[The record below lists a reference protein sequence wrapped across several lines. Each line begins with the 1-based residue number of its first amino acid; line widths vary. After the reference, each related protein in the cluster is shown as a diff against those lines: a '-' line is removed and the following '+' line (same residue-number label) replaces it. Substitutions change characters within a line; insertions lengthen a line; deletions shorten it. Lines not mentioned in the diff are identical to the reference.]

1 MVARGMEGM
10 LSSAELIPVDLTAGP
25 VLLVNDDGI
34 EARGFAALERLA
46 AGLGAETWVAAPA
59 DGRSAA
65 SAMISLRK
73 EIAVQQRGERRFA
86 ISGSPA
92 DCVLAGLA
100 HILKDRRPSLVLSGI
115 NHGANV
121 GDDMAFSGT
130 VGAATLAATYGIPA
144 IAISLEHGP
153 GRLESD
159 AAFAACA
166 SRGADIVRGLCR
178 SGFQPGLLYNLNF
191 PHRDDLDGVEL
202 VFCRQGAQGGGS
214 FALDPLPDGRS
225 GFFIWHHGDR
235 GVDTGDSDYAHL
247 RAGKITVTP
256 IRSDRSDAGLLAQL
270 SARFRGVA

>member
-1 MVARGMEGM
+1 M
-10 LSSAELIPVDLTAGP
+10 LSSATMIPVDLSTGP
-25 VLLVNDDGI
+25 ILLVNDDGI

-46 AGLGAETWVAAPA
+46 AQLGGEVWVAAPA

-73 EIAVQQRGERRFA
+73 EIAVEQRGECRFA
-86 ISGSPA
+86 VSGSPA

-100 HILKDRRPSLVLSGI
+100 HILKGRRPSLVLSGI

-121 GDDMAFSGT
+121 GDDVAFSGT
-130 VGAATLAATYGIPA
+130 VGAATMAATYGIPS

-159 AAFAACA
+159 AAFAACEK
-166 SRGADIVRGLCR
+166 RGAEIVRGLCR

-191 PHRDDLDGVEL
+191 PHLEEMEKTEL

-247 RAGKITVTP
+247 RAGRITVTP
-256 IRSDRSDAGLLAQL
+256 IRADRSDMAVLSQLAAGFQ
-270 SARFRGVA
+270 GVA